1 MQFFLIKSPDRTD
14 HMGQIHFPR
23 IDTQLQ
29 EILSRCKRDLIDIL
43 LNLFYVFSNPLT
55 CSDTLLPGRIKILFQ
70 CLRIQPDRR

>member
-29 EILSRCKRDLIDIL
+29 EILSRCERNLIDIL
-43 LNLFYVFSNPLT
+43 LNLFYVLFNPLT
-55 CSDTLLPGRIKILFQ
+55 CFDTLLPGRIKIFCQ
-70 CLRIQPDRR
+70 RLRIQPDRR